1 LKMNENLCNNATIS
15 DMSSSLYYNL
25 EVGMNHN

>member
-1 LKMNENLCNNATIS
+1 MKTSATIS